1 MLMQVNHLLE
11 AIGTVPKIS
20 QMKNKISL
28 ERITLGKIRL
38 HKQRAEDPEE
48 TTSSSE
54 ELDSE
59 YESEFSPNHLLHLHQ
74 TPPPPP
80 HTPRRS
86 STKTQF

>member
-1 MLMQVNHLLE
+1 MQVNHLLE

-38 HKQRAEDPEE
+38 HKQRAEE

-74 TPPPPP
+74 TPPPPRP